1 MVEQSGLDLPTVLEF
16 FRILLFWLTCICAG
30 ATLLG
35 LSIYLALLY
44 VEVLPSRARSKT
56 RLSRLPQPT
65 GRPRL
70 AEENLDVRAA
80 AYEESLGGP
89 AALQEGD

>member
-1 MVEQSGLDLPTVLEF
+1 LEF
-16 FRILLFWLTCICAG
+16 FRIFLFWLTCICAG

-44 VEVLPSRARSKT
+44 VEILPSPVRLKTRRARDPHPVS
-56 RLSRLPQPT
+56 
-65 GRPRL
+65 RPRV
-70 AEENLDVRAA
+70 AEENLVLPADT
-80 AYEESLGGP
+80 YEESPTGR